1 MVEIQQSSPNGNS
14 NLQSSVSPPNLN
26 LPLYSNA
33 VGTVL
38 RFKDEPWCGKHLS
51 EQESNTNKNVYN
63 YAVRNKNAEKTPMC
77 RIAEL
82 ARYHKL
88 KHEYVLLDESG
99 PAHKKQFTVKL
110 VLKPDDEYEGS
121 GPSIKKAQ
129 QSAAENALIHTDLTR
144 PPRKPNKTK
153 SEANPVWLLY
163 SVAQQVGLS
172 VRFETQPTENTT
184 THQRVSIPRPP
195 HAMPQNHFSIPQI
208 DCGIIIPP
216 MNCPP
221 PPIHPSMCL
230 MQSFSSPATPP
241 NGFVGSQMNNKTTS
255 GSPFSEQT
263 PEILCRP
270 PMWPTVAVPSFSA
283 AAFAHHIP
291 PPMAQ
296 FYAPTPLIQQR
307 GTQYRNG
314 QQQLY
319 KCSFFLSDG
328 SEHRGQGRSAS
339 QAKVDAALHALFHLR
354 PLLSAVEAKLKTGDE
369 QDEKK
374 TEESTLVSKENVLER
389 ALAVEDRES
398 PDEDDGP
405 ILLGNLSNDSTDS
418 ANEDENDVMENGGQ
432 ENEVERSVRSQRRP
446 KSKSVVSQIHECAYR
461 LKMNVEFEVLR
472 ETGEPH
478 NRRYVIRCSL
488 SSPRSTQPLVADGE
502 GSSKKTAKQ
511 NACQLMLD
519 KVANVENDP
528 VYLASSIVR
537 QSTKKVPTVV
547 AKETKRKTIIKDMKM
562 DPLYGHHINPISRLI
577 QVMQIRKEPEPVFR
591 LVGERGQNRYREF
604 VIEVTCMGNTQTGVG
619 PNKKL
624 AKRAA
629 AVAMLDAIGYA
640 KPMPQPG
647 KSLLKKRLTDALQTM
662 SEPPVEIGV
671 FDPTTVFVSST
682 AHVADLQFDS
692 NETVGGSEVTFG
704 MFEDV
709 NQQTRT
715 ESSSSLTFVDIDN
728 TTQFNDQTA
737 TQDLSDS
744 PIFDS
749 PTAIR
754 GRSDSEQ
761 PAVSSSLS
769 SNDEPQPIRS
779 QRRRVTFSNQVEAC
793 PPPEDARY
801 PEASIA
807 PLKSEVVLVTKL
819 KKRGRDS
826 KKALSSEEKCRVA
839 AACRLFVALPNGRKL
854 LHGYVPIETPITP
867 IDEFNSMTIQQSNG
881 STTVSPPTSLSPA
894 TPNGSLLQQ
903 PYEIRDAKCCLERL
917 ARAFKFTVSYSDFPK
932 AAEESFSLVTIGL
945 DRPILRHGAGPNED
959 AAHNDAAY
967 NAILEMTG
975 LDSTVTITP
984 PMTPSSVG
992 THGMISVIPNSS

>member
-1 MVEIQQSSPNGNS
+1 MVEIQQSNPNGNS
-14 NLQSSVSPPNLN
+14 NLQSSVSPPSLN
-26 LPLYSNA
+26 LPLYSNT
-33 VGTVL
+33 VGAVL

-82 ARYHKL
+82 ARYHKVTSLFESQFIRDFQL

-110 VLKPDDEYEGS
+110 VLKPNDEYEG
-121 GPSIKKAQ
+121 
-129 QSAAENALIHTDLTR
+129 
-144 PPRKPNKTK
+144 

-184 THQRVSIPRPP
+184 THQRALIPRPP
-195 HAMPQNHFSIPQI
+195 HAMPQNHFPLPQI

-216 MNCPP
+216 MSCPP

-230 MQSFSSPATPP
+230 MQGFGSPATPP
-241 NGFVGSQMNNKTTS
+241 NGFVGSQMNNKTNS

-270 PMWPTVAVPSFSA
+270 PIWPTVAVPSFSA

-291 PPMAQ
+291 PPMPQ

-307 GTQYRNG
+307 GSQYRNG

-354 PLLSAVEAKLKTGDE
+354 PLLSAVEAKLKTIDE
-369 QDEKK
+369 QNGKK
-374 TEESTLVSKENVLER
+374 TKESTIVNKENVAER
-389 ALAVEDRES
+389 TLAVEDRES
-398 PDEDDGP
+398 PDEDDVP
-405 ILLGNLSNDSTDS
+405 ILLSNLSNDSTDS
-418 ANEDENDVMENGGQ
+418 ANEDENDVMETGEQ
-432 ENEVERSVRSQRRP
+432 ENEAERSVRSQRRP

-488 SSPRSTQPLVADGE
+488 SSLRSTQPLVADGE

-537 QSTKKVPTVV
+537 QSTKKAPVVV
-547 AKETKRKTIIKDMKM
+547 AKESKRKTIIKDMKM

-629 AVAMLDAIGYA
+629 AVAMLDTIGYA

-647 KSLLKKRLTDALQTM
+647 KSLLKKRSTDALQHL

-671 FDPTTVFVSST
+671 FDPTTDFVSST
-682 AHVADLQFDS
+682 TQVTDLQFDP

-704 MFEDV
+704 MFEDAI
-709 NQQTRT
+709 QQTRN
-715 ESSSSLTFVDIDN
+715 ESSSSLAFVDIDN

-737 TQDLSDS
+737 TQDLADS
-744 PIFDS
+744 PVFDS
-749 PTAIR
+749 PTAIS

-761 PAVSSSLS
+761 PVVSSSLS
-769 SNDEPQPIRS
+769 SNDESQPIRS

-867 IDEFNSMTIQQSNG
+867 IDEFNSMAIQQSNG

-894 TPNGSLLQQ
+894 TPNGSLLQK

-967 NAILEMTG
+967 NAILEMTA
-975 LDSTVTITP
+975 LDTNVTITP
-984 PMTPSSVG
+984 PMTPLSVG
-992 THGMISVIPNSS
+992 TNGMITVIPNSS